1 MCIDHVASKCTVV
14 NPWHWLNED
23 GSFLDDSRIRN
34 RSIRVAQCIEYGG
47 PLGIGETRETL
58 ITCRLRPGGKSCP
71 GLLWV
76 LKQTDDAIL
85 AFCTAC
91 KEDEFLIYEWEDTP
105 WANGPM
111 EPVHVEMLAE
121 PASGPSPKPQA
132 PDPSNVAQRLE
143 QALAVIGS
151 SMDAREVRARLADA
165 AHPMAVIDA
174 IFETMDEPPT
184 RGALERFMPVLME
197 AWNETPRPE
206 FAGRSP
212 EQVHRDTTPVRRETP
227 KTGRNAPCPCG
238 SGKKY
243 KRCCGAADRLH

>member
-1 MCIDHVASKCTVV
+1 MCIDDVASKCTVV

-76 LKQTDDAIL
+76 LKQPDDAIF
-85 AFCTAC
+85 AFCTVC
-91 KEDEFLIYEWEDTP
+91 KDDEFLIYEWEDTP

-111 EPVHVEMLAE
+111 EPVSVERLTGQ
-121 PASGPSPKPQA
+121 ASDPSPSRPEPGPTSMSQE
-132 PDPSNVAQRLE
+132 LE
-143 QALAVIGS
+143 WALARLGT
-151 SMDAREVRARLADA
+151 SMDAREVRARLAESN
-165 AHPMAVIDA
+165 HPMDVIDA
-174 IFETMDEPPT
+174 IFDTMDEPPT
-184 RGALERFMPVLME
+184 REALERFMPVLMD
-197 AWNETPRPE
+197 AWNETPQPD

-212 EQVHRDTTPVRRETP
+212 EQVLRDTTPVRRETP

-243 KRCCGAADRLH
+243 KRCCGGADRLH